1 MNTVHVTEWSHPEC
15 DGVLVLRGAA
25 MDTSIKAKQIMAPSS
40 QQQPTP
46 REYEMP
52 ADEFEAM
59 PDFDG

>member
-1 MNTVHVTEWSHPEC
+1 
-15 DGVLVLRGAA
+15 